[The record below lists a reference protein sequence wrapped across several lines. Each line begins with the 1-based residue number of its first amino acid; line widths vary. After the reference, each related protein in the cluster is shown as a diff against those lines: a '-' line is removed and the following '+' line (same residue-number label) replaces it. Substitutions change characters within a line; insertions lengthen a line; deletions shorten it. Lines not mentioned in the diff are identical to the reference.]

1 MTGERIG
8 LPHRGNVTFVRVL
21 AVDRAPMLSP
31 QNCPEKAADRF
42 VGRMAGINTPRN
54 STRGGTMRPRHE
66 ALLRS

>member
-1 MTGERIG
+1 MTGERIE

-42 VGRMAGINTPRN
+42 EGRMTGNNT
-54 STRGGTMRPRHE
+54 
-66 ALLRS
+66 